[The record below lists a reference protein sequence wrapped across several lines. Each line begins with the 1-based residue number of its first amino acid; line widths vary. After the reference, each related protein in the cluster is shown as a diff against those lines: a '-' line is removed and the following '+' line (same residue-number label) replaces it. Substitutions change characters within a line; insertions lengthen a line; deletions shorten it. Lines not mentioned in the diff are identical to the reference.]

1 MYNKL
6 NFTLDNIIYNCTSK
20 GKDDIEIILP
30 RKVPTTTEY
39 SSKYSKEKSVVLEPA
54 VQIEIKL
61 FLTVETSTVPKIY
74 IHGEDKKSKINYA
87 TKLELQAKTINL
99 LTFTTTDG
107 GQNWLVTPVIYSKSP
122 TIMPSEVVTTVN
134 NKKGPT
140 IVLDANDIHLN
151 GDTGPTIIQ
160 QFEAVE
166 NKIVDL
172 KQTIVSEVTGDV
184 AEILPDMINLQIQN
198 TKIVAEII

>member
-30 RKVPTTTEY
+30 RKVPTTIEY
-39 SSKYSKEKSVVLEPA
+39 NSKYSKEKSVVLEPA

-61 FLTVETSTVPKIY
+61 FLSVETSTIPKVY

-107 GQNWLVTPVIYSKSP
+107 GQNWLVTPTIYSKNPS
-122 TIMPSEVVTTVN
+122 IVPSEVVTTVN

-140 IVLDANDIHLN
+140 IILDANDIHLS

-160 QFEAVE
+160 QFDAVE
-166 NKIVDL
+166 TKIIDL
-172 KQTIVSEVTGDV
+172 KQTIVSEVTGDI
-184 AEILPDMINLQIQN
+184 AEVLPDMINLQIQN
-198 TKIVAEII
+198 TKIVAEVI